1 VSPFERFARLA
12 AFMTGLG
19 LTINQ
24 SIGHRGPADPSLY
37 VLWATMMGYGAL
49 PWRRER

>member
-1 VSPFERFARLA
+1 MSPFERLARTLAFFA
-12 AFMTGLG
+12 GLG

-24 SIGHRGPADPSLY
+24 SIGRHGPSDPSLY

-49 PWRRER
+49 PWRRPR